1 MLRSEFEVLTG
12 IFVTDDLYD
21 CIEKAYMESKEDKR
35 VFCEKYKQNRDG
47 LAQVIQQN
55 ACRRIM
61 ENEKSHQK
69 EVNTH
74 IAIANGLQKEVDR
87 LSKELEKEQGWE
99 PYENSAMDDK
109 RYEALAKAGR
119 KMSDEEAQE
128 LIADEFGFQKDR
140 ILVLHNIGVFQ
151 QSQKKNLIRKTNS
164 KARNPVYESTDW
176 NYVRF
181 NVGTKGLT
189 WMYEMVNGE
198 LKPWNE

>member
-1 MLRSEFEVLTG
+1 MLRSEFEILTG
-12 IFVTDDLYD
+12 IYVTDDLYS
-21 CIEKAYMESKEDKR
+21 CIEKVYMQLKVDKS
-35 VFCEKYKQNRDG
+35 VFCERYKNNKDG
-47 LAQVIQQN
+47 LAQVIQQEAN
-55 ACRRIM
+55 RRKLLNDEEVLNENCRLHDKI
-61 ENEKSHQK
+61 K
-69 EVNTH
+69 
-74 IAIANGLQKEVDR
+74 R
-87 LSKELEKEQGWE
+87 LEAELDKEQEWE

-109 RYEALAKAGR
+109 RYEALAKVGR

-151 QSQKKNLIRKTNS
+151 QSQKKNRIRKMNA

-181 NVGTKGLT
+181 NVRTKGLT

-198 LKPWNE
+198 LKQWSE

>member
-1 MLRSEFEVLTG
+1 MLRSEFEILTG
-12 IFVTDDLYD
+12 IYVTDDLYS
-21 CIEKAYMESKEDKR
+21 CIEEVYMESKEDKR
-35 VFCEKYKQNRDG
+35 VFCEKYKQNSDG

-61 ENEKSHQK
+61 QNEKSHQK
-69 EVNTH
+69 EIDTQ

-109 RYEALAKAGR
+109 RYEALAKVGR

-140 ILVLHNIGVFQ
+140 ILVLHN
-151 QSQKKNLIRKTNS
+151 
-164 KARNPVYESTDW
+164 
-176 NYVRF
+176 
-181 NVGTKGLT
+181 
-189 WMYEMVNGE
+189 
-198 LKPWNE
+198 

>member
-1 MLRSEFEVLTG
+1 MLRSEFEILTG
-12 IFVTDDLYD
+12 IYVTDDLYS
-21 CIEKAYMESKEDKR
+21 CIEEVYMESKEDKR
-35 VFCEKYKQNRDG
+35 VFCEKYKQNSDG

-61 ENEKSHQK
+61 QNEKSHQK
-69 EVNTH
+69 EIDTQ

-109 RYEALAKAGR
+109 RYEALAKVGR

-151 QSQKKNLIRKTNS
+151 QSQKKNRIRKMNA

-181 NVGTKGLT
+181 NVRTKGLT
-189 WMYEMVNGE
+189 WMYEMVNGD
-198 LKPWNE
+198 LKQWSE